1 MPPARDTSQ
10 VPPRLQKF
18 VRRIENQA
26 SASGHEAKVAR
37 LFGAWAAC
45 YVRYCTMTSRD
56 WRTHENVPYFLRY
69 LRQDQG
75 VGAQSLRRAAE
86 GLLFV
91 FEEMMSRNLDGISWR
106 PPAERASP
114 QRAASASPE
123 GEADRRET
131 GSDRS
136 SPQKSSPQKRTARRE
151 AGEEASEGADDSS
164 ATEPTQSSL
173 LTRLLFHTSLPI
185 QEAMDLRVGD
195 VDLEAGMIYVSD
207 AMGTPKQIVE
217 IPDAIGDELAVHI
230 SDVRDDYPREPLDA
244 PLFQA
249 NALKGR
255 TDESA
260 SRAPASSPDADADAS
275 RTTSPEPAGADD
287 ASGRSLWQYA
297 ES

>member
-1 MPPARDTSQ
+1 
-10 VPPRLQKF
+10 
-18 VRRIENQA
+18 
-26 SASGHEAKVAR
+26 
-37 LFGAWAAC
+37 
-45 YVRYCTMTSRD
+45 
-56 WRTHENVPYFLRY
+56 
-69 LRQDQG
+69 
-75 VGAQSLRRAAE
+75 
-86 GLLFV
+86 V

-131 GSDRS
+131 GSDRSSPQKSSPQKS